1 MEKAKAHVPIEQY
14 GFLEIYPET
23 THEEIDL
30 LIENYN
36 YSKVVFRKSQEPK
49 ESNAPVKFGQKMTE
63 GSHNYTAVRN
73 EKTKEL
79 YWLAD

>member
-14 GFLEIYPET
+14 GFIEVLPDT
-23 THEEIDL
+23 NQDEIDS
-30 LIENYN
+30 LIGNYI
-36 YSKVVFRKSQEPK
+36 YAKQAFKKSQEPK
-49 ESNAPVKFGQKMTE
+49 DLNAPVKLGQNMTE
-63 GSHNYTAVRN
+63 GSHGYTAVYN